1 MGKNGT
7 DVAKNAADMVLTDD
21 NFVTIVKAVKNGRHI
36 YDNIKK
42 AVHFLLATNVG
53 EIVVIFFGLLLGW
66 ETPLLAIH
74 LLWINLVT
82 DSLPAIALGMEP
94 MEKDIMDKK
103 PQDAKKSLFADGLW
117 GKIFIE
123 GTMIGI
129 LTLMAFS
136 IGNKL
141 YGLTVAR
148 TMAFASLSILELV
161 HSLNVRT
168 EQSIFKIGIFK
179 NVYLTGAILLG
190 IFLQVI
196 VITIPQIC
204 DVFKVAELNFV
215 QWGIVAGISILPLII
230 VELQKKINEYKFGK
244 VILFSSKEKVSKN
257 LQNKNI

>member
-123 GTMIGI
+123 GAMIGI

-190 IFLQVI
+190 VFLQVI

-204 DVFKVAELNFV
+204 NIFKVAVLNSV
-215 QWGIVAGISILPLII
+215 QWGIVAGISVLPLIM

-244 VILFSSKEKVSKN
+244 VVFLSSKEKVSKN

>member
-123 GTMIGI
+123 GAMIGI

-204 DVFKVAELNFV
+204 DVFKVAELNSV